1 MTMKRIFEN
10 KKLQELIQ
18 EVAEL
23 ANYLWQKGWA
33 ERNAGNISIN
43 LCDILPGVE
52 INNIEKF
59 PSFKLKKLYL
69 DLAGNYFFVT
79 GTGKRMRDLARNP
92 MLNACVIRI
101 SDDGGSYHILSQNDI
116 NFYELR
122 PTSELPT
129 HLAIHQ
135 QLVRTESK
143 NRVIIHSHPN
153 ELIALT
159 HSPLYKNEEV
169 LNRVLFG
176 MHPES
181 AIVVPK
187 GVGMVPYGIPGT
199 VEIAELTLKALEKHD
214 VLIWEKHG
222 CMAVGEEVFST
233 FDLIDILAKSA
244 QIFIH
249 CKSAG
254 FEPEGL
260 TQTQLAEIMTH
271 YNLAQ

>member
-1 MTMKRIFEN
+1 MGGRIIF
-10 KKLQELIQ
+10 
-18 EVAEL
+18 
-23 ANYLWQKGWA
+23 YLKT
-33 ERNAGNISIN
+33 I
-43 LCDILPGVE
+43 
-52 INNIEKF
+52 
-59 PSFKLKKLYL
+59 
-69 DLAGNYFFVT
+69 
-79 GTGKRMRDLARNP
+79 
-92 MLNACVIRI
+92 
-101 SDDGGSYHILSQNDI
+101 I

-135 QLVRTESK
+135 QLVRKESK

-199 VEIAELTLKALEKHD
+199 VEIADLTLKGLEKNT
-214 VLIWEKHG
+214 
-222 CMAVGEEVFST
+222 MF
-233 FDLIDILAKSA
+233 
-244 QIFIH
+244 
-249 CKSAG
+249 
-254 FEPEGL
+254 
-260 TQTQLAEIMTH
+260 
-271 YNLAQ
+271 